1 MVVSSYAAL
10 NKIETGNIREL
21 KEHIAVM
28 LEHSR
33 AGGKGVM
40 KPTGRHFVVRD
51 KIFMGTNQKFVSC
64 PIRFLIGDRGSKTEL
79 CQPVWTE
86 DSLRTK
92 VNRKAKVGVKKHSV
106 IRLDD
111 FSVVKHEKAAS
122 GYVFFIRSYQVIKKD
137 VDKDACERWLFD

>member
-10 NKIETGNIREL
+10 NKIETGNMREL
-21 KEHIAVM
+21 KEYISVM
-28 LEHSR
+28 LECSR
-33 AGGKGVM
+33 ARGKEVM
-40 KPTGRHFVVRD
+40 KPTGMHFVVRD

-64 PIRFLIGDRGSKTEL
+64 PIRFVIGDRGSKTEL
-79 CQPVWTE
+79 GRPVWTE

-92 VNRKAKVGVKKHSV
+92 VNQKAKVGVKKHSV

-111 FSVVKHEKAAS
+111 FSVVKHEEAAS

-137 VDKDACERWLFD
+137 VDEDAYERWLFD